1 MRVLIAEDE
10 GLVALQMGTLV
21 KQAGHEVVGPTPD
34 VNEALMLVRS
44 CHVDVALL
52 DIWLRND
59 QFVWPLAHTLAVR
72 GIPFAFVS
80 ARSPD
85 GIDPEFRSTALF
97 PKPVNEREVKNWL
110 SSIQDKI
117 ASQQGG

>member
-10 GLVALQMGTLV
+10 GLVALQMGNLV
-21 KQAGHEVVGPTPD
+21 EQAGHEVVGPTPD
-34 VNEALMLVRS
+34 VNEALMLVRL
-44 CHVDVALL
+44 CHADAALL
-52 DIWLRND
+52 DIWLRNG
-59 QFVWPLAHTLAVR
+59 QFVWPLAHTLVVQ

-85 GIDPEFRSTALF
+85 GIDPEFRSAALF

-110 SSIQDKI
+110 SSVRDRIT
-117 ASQQGG
+117 S